1 MWLGNNP
8 AQEIKMPVVLK
19 QPAKLD
25 DQVHIDIRIQA
36 KLNVSAYMAQRQV
49 TGYLVDNV
57 SDHLSGETPDLV
69 VDGERLLW
77 RVPVVLYLTS
87 RGKVGQVGAI
97 DIDAQTGQL
106 QITPALI
113 NEIENRARQVASSPT
128 P

>member
-1 MWLGNNP
+1 
-8 AQEIKMPVVLK
+8 MPVVLK

-87 RGKVGQVGAI
+87 RGRVGQVGAI
-97 DIDAQTGQL
+97 DVDAQTGQL

>member
-87 RGKVGQVGAI
+87 RGRVGQVGAI
-97 DIDAQTGQL
+97 DVDAQTGQL

>member
-1 MWLGNNP
+1 M
-8 AQEIKMPVVLK
+8 AVVLK
-19 QPAKLD
+19 QPTQAD

-36 KLNVSAYMAQRQV
+36 DLNVSAYVARRQV

-87 RGKVGQVGAI
+87 RGKVGQVGTI
-97 DIDAQTGQL
+97 DVDAQTGQL
-106 QITPALI
+106 QTTPSLI
-113 NEIENRARQVASSPT
+113 EDIEHRAHQLAARSTS
-128 P
+128 

>member
-1 MWLGNNP
+1 MWPGNNP

-87 RGKVGQVGAI
+87 RGRVGQVGAI
-97 DIDAQTGQL
+97 DVDAQTGQL